1 MSLYVLLLVA
11 LGMSMDAFAVA
22 LAKGAAVRMP
32 PRKIA
37 ATALVFGTVEALTPL
52 AGWVGGFYA
61 KPFISEWD
69 HWVAFVLL
77 GGLGLKMMREGL
89 SGEVEDARETKRESW
104 WLTVLTAFG
113 TSIDSMIVG
122 VGLAFMEV
130 NIAFAAAVIGMATT
144 VMVTIGLT
152 AGRALGVLLGR
163 RAEFAG
169 GLVLIAIGTWTLLSH
184 LGLIQ

>member
-1 MSLYVLLLVA
+1 MSLYALLLVA

-52 AGWVGGFYA
+52 AGWVG
-61 KPFISEWD
+61 
-69 HWVAFVLL
+69 AFVLL

-89 SGEVEDARETKRESW
+89 SGEAEDARETKRESW

-152 AGRALGVLLGR
+152 AGRAFGVLFGR

>member
-1 MSLYVLLLVA
+1 
-11 LGMSMDAFAVA
+11 
-22 LAKGAAVRMP
+22 
-32 PRKIA
+32 
-37 ATALVFGTVEALTPL
+37 
-52 AGWVGGFYA
+52 
-61 KPFISEWD
+61 
-69 HWVAFVLL
+69 
-77 GGLGLKMMREGL
+77 MMREGL

-144 VMVTIGLT
+144 VMVTIRLT
-152 AGRALGVLLGR
+152 AGRAFGVLLGR
-163 RAEFAG
+163 RAEFTG

>member
-1 MSLYVLLLVA
+1 MGFYALLLIA

-37 ATALVFGTVEALTPL
+37 ATALVFGTVEAVTPL
-52 AGWVGGFYA
+52 AGWAGGFYA

-69 HWVAFVLL
+69 HWVAFILL
-77 GGLGLKMMREGL
+77 GGLGLKMMHAGL
-89 SGEVEDARETKRESW
+89 SGEAEDARETKRESW

-144 VMVTIGLT
+144 VMVAIGLT
-152 AGRALGVLLGR
+152 AGGALGGLFGK

-184 LGLIQ
+184 LELIG

>member
-1 MSLYVLLLVA
+1 M
-11 LGMSMDAFAVA
+11 
-22 LAKGAAVRMP
+22 
-32 PRKIA
+32 
-37 ATALVFGTVEALTPL
+37 
-52 AGWVGGFYA
+52 
-61 KPFISEWD
+61 
-69 HWVAFVLL
+69 AFVLL

-89 SGEVEDARETKRESW
+89 SGEAEDVRESKQESLW
-104 WLTVLTAFG
+104 MTVLTAFG

-130 NIAFAAAVIGMATT
+130 NIAFAMAAT

-152 AGRALGVLLGR
+152 AGKAFGVLFGR

>member
-1 MSLYVLLLVA
+1 M
-11 LGMSMDAFAVA
+11 
-22 LAKGAAVRMP
+22 
-32 PRKIA
+32 
-37 ATALVFGTVEALTPL
+37 
-52 AGWVGGFYA
+52 
-61 KPFISEWD
+61 
-69 HWVAFVLL
+69 AFVLL

-89 SGEVEDARETKRESW
+89 SGEAEDARETKRESW

-152 AGRALGVLLGR
+152 AGRAFGVLLGR

>member
-1 MSLYVLLLVA
+1 MGFYALLLIA

-37 ATALVFGTVEALTPL
+37 ATALVFGTVEAVTPL

-69 HWVAFVLL
+69 HWVAFILL
-77 GGLGLKMMREGL
+77 GGLGLKMMRAGL
-89 SGEVEDARETKRESW
+89 SGEAEDARETKRESW

-144 VMVTIGLT
+144 VMVAIGLT
-152 AGRALGVLLGR
+152 AGGALGGLFGK

-184 LGLIQ
+184 LELIG